1 MYEGPKTSTRMFE
14 IKCVGDSDVV
24 ADMLEDISKKIREGT
39 IHCTEEMFYSIESHS
54 YIKEQNRTNKC

>member
-24 ADMLEDISKKIREGT
+24 ASMLEDIAKKIRKGM
-39 IHCTEEMFYSIESHS
+39 IHCTEEMFYSVDSHG
-54 YIKEQNRTNKC
+54 YVKEENRPKKC